1 MEERRGSESWSF
13 EGLFT
18 AVSFGCGA
26 DGPICD
32 RTKNKSSNNSPLKYC
47 AARLF
52 FNIDNN
58 QKCFSSSI
66 LL

>member
-47 AARLF
+47 AA
-52 FNIDNN
+52 
-58 QKCFSSSI
+58 
-66 LL
+66 